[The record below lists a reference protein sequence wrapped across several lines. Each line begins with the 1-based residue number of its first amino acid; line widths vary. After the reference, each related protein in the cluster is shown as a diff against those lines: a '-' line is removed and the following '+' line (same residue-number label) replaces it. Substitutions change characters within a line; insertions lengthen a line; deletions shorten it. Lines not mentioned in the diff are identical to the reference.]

1 MDPNAVW
8 AVVVVI
14 VGLAAYV
21 KGRIDQGRH
30 VEWKQYQQLSPG
42 EQRERIERQEYMR

>member
-21 KGRIDQGRH
+21 KGRLDERH
-30 VEWKQYQQLSPG
+30 HIEWKRYQQLSPD
-42 EQRERIERQEYMR
+42 EKRERIERQEYMR